1 MPEKCLATIQ
11 HKSLITNYI
20 TMQKTT
26 QSSRDAQKEINMY
39 KADLEIYEKLNWK
52 LKLENDNLY
61 TRIAILSMTT
71 LVSVIGVLIL
81 FFSR

>member
-1 MPEKCLATIQ
+1 
-11 HKSLITNYI
+11 
-20 TMQKTT
+20 MQKTT